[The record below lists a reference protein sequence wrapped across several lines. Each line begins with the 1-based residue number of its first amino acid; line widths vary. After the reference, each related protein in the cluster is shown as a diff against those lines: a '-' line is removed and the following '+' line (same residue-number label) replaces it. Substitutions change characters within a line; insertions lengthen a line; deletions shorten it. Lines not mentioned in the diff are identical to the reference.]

1 MIDFKT
7 ELDKILKEDPL
18 GLLKISISRPIT
30 PDQRLIDSFNEI
42 NNFIDLNEREPE
54 ESTDINERKLFS
66 RLNALKKDFDKAI
79 ILKEFDKHH
88 LLENVKEIQTVE
100 DILANDVLGLID
112 NDSENIFNLA
122 SL

>member
-1 MIDFKT
+1 MIDFKA

-18 GLLKISISRPIT
+18 GLLKISTSRPIT

-66 RLNALKKDFDKAI
+66 RLSAIKKDFDKTT

-100 DILANDVLGLID
+100 DILANDVLGIID
-112 NDSENIFNLA
+112 DDP
-122 SL
+122 